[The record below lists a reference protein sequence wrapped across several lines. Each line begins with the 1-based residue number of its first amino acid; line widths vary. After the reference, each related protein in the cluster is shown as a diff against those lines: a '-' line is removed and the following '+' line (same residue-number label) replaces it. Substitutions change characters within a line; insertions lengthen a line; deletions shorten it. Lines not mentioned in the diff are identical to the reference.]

1 MINQIDLHEDENI
14 VRNPAKT
21 AGVRPSVRNKITH
34 EDPESNL

>member
-14 VRNPAKT
+14 VRNPTKI
-21 AGVRPSVRNKITH
+21 AGVIPSVRNKITH